1 MIRILTGKFNSM
13 LLKSYVTATYYK
25 SPRLIYVFLDQKV
38 ELWLKRKKSAKEIV
52 LMLDRVKLI
61 TIRSS
66 INWRNWALVDSS
78 RANHLGDAKG
88 NHLIY
93 NRSRS
98 SPRLTVISNTLNQ
111 LKTRLLH
118 QETKTSSLN
127 LSHTRLMLSI
137 KSRVHHPMAK
147 TPLTR
152 SLRTKI
158 TTYTQS
164 MYV

>member
-1 MIRILTGKFNSM
+1 M
-13 LLKSYVTATYYK
+13 
-25 SPRLIYVFLDQKV
+25 
-38 ELWLKRKKSAKEIV
+38 
-52 LMLDRVKLI
+52 
-61 TIRSS
+61 
-66 INWRNWALVDSS
+66 VDSS

-111 LKTRLLH
+111 LMTRLQH

-127 LSHTRLMLSI
+127 LSHTRQMLSI
-137 KSRVHHPMAK
+137 KSRVLHPMAR

-164 MYV
+164 MYVSIEPELDSNVNSGTPSSLSMARSTSPSSSQATLFTEKRIVYDLIIINLITILFLPKSYRFYQKINHKLN